1 MISGNIFREYDI
13 RGIAENDLTNEN
25 VTLIGK
31 AFATHM
37 LGQGR
42 KRLVVGRDV
51 RLSSERLRNTLVEA
65 MVGCGVEVI
74 DVGVVPTPTQY
85 FGIVQQ
91 RADGGVMIT
100 GSHNPIDYNG
110 FKMSTGLKA
119 ADGHVSVGAI
129 YGEEIQQLYKIIQAR
144 KFVSGKGKVEVIN
157 VTPDYI
163 ATIKQRVRLAK
174 PLKIVVDPGNGCGGL
189 FAPQIW
195 KDMGCEVVCLYCEPD
210 GRFPNHLPDPTV
222 MKYIKDLRA
231 KVIAEKADLGIGY
244 DGDADRLGII
254 DNLGRPI
261 FADKLVAMFARD
273 TLSRVPGSKIVF
285 DVKCSQALPEYIKKY
300 GGHPIMWKT
309 GHSLLKAKMHEE
321 HAPLAGE
328 MSGHIF
334 FGEGYF
340 GFDDAIFGSGRMM
353 QILSHSGKTMAA
365 LHDEIPAFISTP
377 EIRVEA
383 TDETKFKIVSDMVA
397 YFKKSHQVIDI
408 DGARVLFGDGW
419 GLVRASNTQ
428 PVLVMRFEA
437 RTNELL
443 AQITDIFKKKLREYP
458 VVKFSDADF
467 EVAK

>member
-1 MISGNIFREYDI
+1 VISGNIFREYDI
-13 RGIAENDLTNEN
+13 RGIAENDLTNDN

-37 LGQGR
+37 LSQNR

-51 RLSSERLRNTLVEA
+51 RLSSERLRNALVEA
-65 MVGCGVEVI
+65 MTGCGVDVI
-74 DVGVVPTPTQY
+74 DVGVVPTPAQY

-91 RADGGVMIT
+91 KADGGVMIT

-129 YGEEIQQLYKIIQAR
+129 YGEEIQHLYKIIQAG
-144 KFVSGKGKVEVIN
+144 KFASGKGKVEILN

-163 ATIKQRVRLAK
+163 AAIKQRVKLAK

-189 FAPQIW
+189 FAPKIW

-231 KVIAEKADLGIGY
+231 KVVAEKADLGIGY

-285 DVKCSQALPEYIKKY
+285 DVKCSQALPEFIQKH
-300 GGHPIMWKT
+300 GGQPIMWKT
-309 GHSLLKAKMHEE
+309 GHSLLKAKMKEE

-340 GFDDAIFGSGRMM
+340 GFDDAIFGSGRLM

-397 YFKKSHQVIDI
+397 HFKKSHQVIDI

-458 VVKFSDADF
+458 VVKFSDVDF